1 MTTSAYFTSQV
12 PDFRYEY
19 HTLTVS
25 SADANSE
32 SRNTFTAYLTTP
44 INNVVQA
51 ALVGAHIHTLA
62 SVEHIYVSV
71 GELNSHFN
79 DVGSLTPPSESV
91 APASRKSFASLV
103 VDAVTHGN
111 SDVEIIYKNE
121 YPNMTQYIR
130 AIDVNKLTI
139 KLLDEN
145 GNTIPRST
153 DNTRTHLIFK
163 FVTKSRNVPPY

>member
-1 MTTSAYFTSQV
+1 MTTSAYVATQV
-12 PDFRYEY
+12 PDISYEY

-25 SADANSE
+25 SGPGEND

-51 ALVGAHIHTLA
+51 SLVAAHIHTKA

-71 GELNSHFN
+71 EELNSKFN
-79 DVGSLTPPSESV
+79 DVGSLTPPSETV
-91 APASRKSFASLV
+91 APAIRNSFASLV
-103 VDAVTHGN
+103 TNSTNHGN
-111 SDVEIIYKNE
+111 TDVEIVYKDE

-130 AIDVNKLTI
+130 AIDINKLNI

-145 GNTIPRST
+145 GNTIPMSV
-153 DNTRTHLIFK
+153 DEARTHLIFK
-163 FVTKSRNVPPY
+163 FVSRTRNMSTY